1 MQSGLPC
8 PACIIDDLRGAL
20 LDAVPDEDLRRSIL
34 REALRD
40 LGVAFDYGRIPSVY
54 ITHVHRLLKAR
65 AGLAMPFREL
75 RERCNDAGLQ
85 LAPRIKARADATA
98 DDLARF
104 RLLAGWAIAG
114 NHLDFR
120 TVGTG
125 YDLAPERIEAA
136 LQGVLSEGL
145 ARDDT
150 AAILELVRRGPRVVY
165 LADNVGEIALDA
177 LLIAELQR
185 YGCPVTIAVKGGP
198 ITSDAISADA
208 QAVGLDRLA
217 PVITAGP
224 DTLGIPID
232 GEMSPELRQAL
243 GQAELIIA
251 KGQANYYALSELAP
265 RLSAHAV
272 SLLRTKCAL
281 AAEGLGLSA
290 PRANAAAL
298 LR

>member
-1 MQSGLPC
+1 
-8 PACIIDDLRGAL
+8 
-20 LDAVPDEDLRRSIL
+20 
-34 REALRD
+34 
-40 LGVAFDYGRIPSVY
+40 
-54 ITHVHRLLKAR
+54 
-65 AGLAMPFREL
+65 
-75 RERCNDAGLQ
+75 
-85 LAPRIKARADATA
+85 
-98 DDLARF
+98 
-104 RLLAGWAIAG
+104 
-114 NHLDFR
+114 
-120 TVGTG
+120 
-125 YDLAPERIEAA
+125 
-136 LQGVLSEGL
+136 
-145 ARDDT
+145 
-150 AAILELVRRGPRVVY
+150 
-165 LADNVGEIALDA
+165 
-177 LLIAELQR
+177 
-185 YGCPVTIAVKGGP
+185 
-198 ITSDAISADA
+198 
-208 QAVGLDRLA
+208 LA